1 MTDQHATRDSLTR
14 QRDELQ
20 GRIKA
25 LQSEEREE
33 TQDDTTDTAHRWENA
48 ELRSDE
54 MDEAINELKDVENA
68 LQRLD
73 QGTYGVCVRCGKPI
87 SDERLDVLPDTV
99 LCATCAR
106 GDIPT
111 A

>member
-1 MTDQHATRDSLTR
+1 MADKHATRELLTR

-20 GRIKA
+20 GRIA
-25 LQSEEREE
+25 GLQKQEREE

-48 ELRSDE
+48 ELRGDE
-54 MDEAINELKDVENA
+54 MDEAINELKDIEHA

-87 SDERLDVLPDTV
+87 GDERIDVLPDTV
-99 LCATCAR
+99 LCAACAR
-106 GDIPT
+106 GDAQT
-111 A
+111 D

>member
-1 MTDQHATRDSLTR
+1 MADKHATRELLTR

-20 GRIKA
+20 GRIA
-25 LQSEEREE
+25 GLQKQEREE

-48 ELRSDE
+48 ELRGDE
-54 MDEAINELKDVENA
+54 MDEAINELKDIEHA

-87 SDERLDVLPDTV
+87 GDERIDVLPDTV
-99 LCATCAR
+99 LCAACAR
-106 GDIPT
+106 GDAPGR
-111 A
+111 